1 MPFDRLSLTES
12 VSVVVILAQ
21 AGILKPKIPNHLPMT
36 DSKIGVISTEANAE
50 RRDLWT
56 MLKDL
61 STAVEMT
68 IYLTCHPT
76 PLFFAKN

>member
-1 MPFDRLSLTES
+1 
-12 VSVVVILAQ
+12 
-21 AGILKPKIPNHLPMT
+21 MT

-50 RRDLWT
+50 WRDLWT

-68 IYLTCHPT
+68 IYLACHPT
-76 PLFFAKN
+76 PLFFAKKN

>member
-1 MPFDRLSLTES
+1 MVPNQ
-12 VSVVVILAQ
+12 V
-21 AGILKPKIPNHLPMT
+21 PKT
-36 DSKIGVISTEANAE
+36 DSKISVISTEANAE
-50 RRDLWT
+50 WRDLWT

-76 PLFFAKN
+76 PLFFAKKLTSGNDDLP